1 MRHSLN
7 RDDNHVFQISF
18 RNGWTASVIFDG
30 KASACAAWPTCRGA
44 TGGWIDHVHEA
55 ADNDEVAEFLV
66 SVRRRSTFTPHYYK
80 EPTPHIPSPS
90 DESISGGDIRRE
102 LDKLNRKIDIMA
114 LNLDRITAAVAAQ
127 STVDAS
133 ITTLLT
139 NVVAALKDVS
149 AKLADALAQ
158 NDPAAQAAVQAQLD
172 GLAAQIESQNSTL
185 VDAVNANTPA
195 QPAPVETPAEAPV
208 Q

>member
-1 MRHSLN
+1 MRHSTN
-7 RDDNHVFQISF
+7 RDNSQVTRLNF
-18 RNGWTASVIFDG
+18 RNGWTASIVSNG
-30 KASACAAWPTCRGA
+30 ETSECAVWPTSRHPGDD
-44 TGGWIDHVHEA
+44 WVDHVHSDA
-55 ADNDEVAEFLV
+55 TDDEVAEFMA
-66 SVRRRSTFTPHYYK
+66 SVRRRTTFTAHYHSD
-80 EPTPHIPSPS
+80 EAHHTPHQS
-90 DESISGGDIRRE
+90 DETTNCGDIRRE
-102 LDKLNRKIDIMA
+102 LEKLNRKIDIMS

-133 ITTLLT
+133 ITTLLA

-158 NDPAAQAAVQAQLD
+158 NDPDAQAAVQAQLD

-185 VDAVNANTPA
+185 VEAVNANT
-195 QPAPVETPAEAPV
+195 Q